1 MISVVKVSMKFDLD
15 MADFNASKQTSL
27 VNTMAKLLN
36 IDSSKIK
43 IVSIRQGS
51 TIVDY
56 QILPSDTS
64 DSATV
69 EDQSTELIALNAI
82 I

>member
-1 MISVVKVSMKFDLD
+1 
-15 MADFNASKQTSL
+15 
-27 VNTMAKLLN
+27 MAKLLL

-51 TIVDY
+51 TIIDY